1 MSILKNMSEGG
12 VKGIFAGIGTLAK
25 DIRSA
30 ITGKT
35 VLTNEDM
42 VKLEQLTHEMELS
55 VLNADKEIALAQAEI
70 NKQEAVS
77 DKLFKSGWRPAVGWV
92 CVLGLFYQFI
102 LRTMLPWVM
111 VMCGYDAP
119 EMPTLDLGT
128 LMPLLFG
135 ILGLGGFR
143 TFEKVKGV
151 NK

>member
-1 MSILKNMSEGG
+1 MSILKNISEGG
-12 VKGIFAGIGTLAK
+12 IKGVFSGIGMLAK
-25 DIRSA
+25 DIRTA

-35 VLTNEDM
+35 VLSPEDL
-42 VKLEQLTHEMELS
+42 VKLEQLTHDMEIS

-70 NKQEAVS
+70 NKQEAMS
-77 DKLFKSGWRPAVGWV
+77 DKFFKSGWRPAVGWV

-102 LRTMLPWVM
+102 LRTMLPWLM
-111 VMCGYDAP
+111 IMCGYDAP
-119 EMPTLDLGT
+119 AMPALDLST